1 MAHRSSGVKR
11 RGKRI
16 ELTSREKL
24 SLLSILV
31 LVLVAGLAHT
41 WLHQEQRTD
50 HTEVVSVPVGQ
61 DAAVPAVLLDRQSA
75 LYLDFEGLPEP
86 HRLLVIRQT
95 QGRIQTVFSV
105 CRRCWSNGK
114 PSRYLA
120 GRLVCGH
127 CQEGMPMLDPG
138 KELPSEKDCTPVPV
152 AAQTVEG
159 KVRVRRD
166 DVLRAA
172 LEYRSQE

>member
-1 MAHRSSGVKR
+1 MKR
-11 RGKRI
+11 RSRTL
-16 ELTSREKL
+16 ELTRREKL
-24 SLLSILV
+24 ILLSLPV
-31 LVLVAGLAHT
+31 LVLAVGVAHM

-61 DAAVPAVLLDRQSA
+61 DAAVPMALLDRRSA

-95 QGRIQTVFSV
+95 GGRVQIVFSV
-105 CRRCWSNGK
+105 CRRCWSYGK

-138 KELPSEKDCTPVPV
+138 KELPREKDCTPVLV
-152 AAQTVEG
+152 ATQSAEEVL
-159 KVRVRRD
+159 RVRRD

-172 LEYRSQE
+172 LVFRSEE